1 MARAA
6 LLLLLAAAAA
16 APGVRGQVAAPPPA
30 ADAAPAAASP
40 DVDGLLQL
48 KASIVGSSNALASWA
63 ATGDPCSTAA
73 PWAGVNCTTNRVTSV

>member
-16 APGVRGQVAAPPPA
+16 APGVRGQVASPTPVVDAPSA
-30 ADAAPAAASP
+30 TSP

-48 KASIVGSSNALASWA
+48 KASIAGSSNALASWA